1 MKKILALVLCVVAVF
16 AMSTTAFAAEQDQN
30 TVKYVELTG
39 RVYDT
44 FEVTIPASVDL
55 KKTGG
60 EILVTVNSMNIS
72 PDRKLGIFY
81 ERSSMESVANQTP
94 AELEFSVDGVV
105 KDDLL
110 QAFTEP
116 GSVSIHAKIKD
127 GVPAGD
133 YTGYVV
139 FSIFAA
145 SDI

>member
-1 MKKILALVLCVVAVF
+1 MKKILALILCVVAVF

-30 TVKYVELTG
+30 TVKSVELTG

-44 FEVTIPASVDL
+44 FEVTFPATVDL
-55 KKTGG
+55 RKTGG
-60 EILVTVNSMNIS
+60 EILVSVDSMNIS

-81 ERSSMESVANQTP
+81 ERSSMESVFDQTK
-94 AELEFSVDGVV
+94 AELVFSVDGVV
-105 KDDLL
+105 KDDLI

-127 GVPAGD
+127 GAPAGD

-139 FSIFAA
+139 FSVFAA